1 MRHLMFRLIAL
12 LAMVGFLIFA
22 PMQKSG
28 ADSCVSPCYQNC
40 INQFRE
46 CMKTEDNITCCIQ
59 VNQCMEE
66 CGSCRLC
73 D

>member
-1 MRHLMFRLIAL
+1 MRHLPRFLILFLMA
-12 LAMVGFLIFA
+12 GFLIFA
-22 PMQKSG
+22 PLPKSK

-40 INQFRE
+40 INQFRV
-46 CMKTEDNITCCIQ
+46 CSRTEDNIICCIQ

>member
-1 MRHLMFRLIAL
+1 MRHLMLRVLVL
-12 LAMVGFLIFA
+12 LLMVGFLIFA
-22 PMQKSG
+22 PLPESKT
-28 ADSCVSPCYQNC
+28 DSCVSPCYQSC
-40 INQFRE
+40 ISQFRE
-46 CMKTEDNITCCIQ
+46 CSKTEDNITCCIL